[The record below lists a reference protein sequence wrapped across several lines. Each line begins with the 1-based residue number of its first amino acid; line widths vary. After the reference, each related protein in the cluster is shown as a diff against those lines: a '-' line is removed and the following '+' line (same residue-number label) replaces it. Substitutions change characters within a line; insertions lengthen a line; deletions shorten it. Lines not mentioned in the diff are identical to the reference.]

1 MSKKRRALFG
11 IVGCLLLTACTKE
24 VDSAEKVNRI
34 LEQEKYVDV
43 QLGEAYHQSEV
54 KFSVKE
60 NRAVV
65 SKDAE
70 WGRPEYREKEE
81 GGIYYGKEEG
91 GEIFETDAEIT
102 PELYVENYFG
112 SIENLNL
119 TAEEVKNEEYVIQVT
134 DKKGLR
140 QFEEEL
146 RMLTGIIMKDHY
158 ELTGVEITFDKR
170 CRPVQKSFQLQDIDE
185 DELKKGETDSEDYV
199 QKFSYE
205 TGKGTFDR
213 TFKKVKKE
221 IEKE

>member
-1 MSKKRRALFG
+1 MSKKSRALLG
-11 IVGCLLLTACTKE
+11 IVGCLFLTACTKE
-24 VDSAEKVNRI
+24 VDSAEKVNCI

-43 QLGEAYHQSEV
+43 QLGEEYHQSEV
-54 KFSVKE
+54 KFSVEE

-70 WGRPEYREKEE
+70 WGRPQYREKEE
-81 GGIYYGKEEG
+81 AGIYYGKEEG
-91 GEIFETDAEIT
+91 GEIFETDSEIT
-102 PELYVENYFG
+102 PELYVESYFA

-134 DKKGLR
+134 EKDALEP
-140 QFEEEL
+140 FEEEL

-205 TGKGTFDR
+205 TGNRAFDR

>member
-1 MSKKRRALFG
+1 MSKKSRMLFG
-11 IVGCLLLTACTKE
+11 LVSCLFLTACTKE
-24 VDSAEKVNRI
+24 VDPAEKVNRI

-43 QLGEAYHQSEV
+43 QLGEEYHQSEV

-70 WGRPEYREKEE
+70 WGRLEYREKEE
-81 GGIYYGKEEG
+81 AGIYYGKEEG

-102 PELYVENYFG
+102 PELYVESYFA

-119 TAEEVKNEEYVIQVT
+119 TAEEVKNEEYIIQVT
-134 DKKGLR
+134 EKDALEP
-140 QFEEEL
+140 FEEEL

-199 QKFSYE
+199 QKFSYG
-205 TGKGTFDR
+205 TGKRTFDR
-213 TFKKVKKE
+213 TFKKAKKE

>member
-1 MSKKRRALFG
+1 MSKKSRALLG
-11 IVGCLLLTACTKE
+11 IVGCLFLTACTKE

-43 QLGEAYHQSEV
+43 QLGEEYHQSEV
-54 KFSVKE
+54 KFSVEE

-70 WGRPEYREKEE
+70 WGRPQYREKEE
-81 GGIYYGKEEG
+81 AGIYYGKEEG
-91 GEIFETDAEIT
+91 GEIFETDEEIT
-102 PELYVENYFG
+102 PELYVESYFA

-134 DKKGLR
+134 EKDALEP
-140 QFEEEL
+140 FEEEL

-205 TGKGTFDR
+205 TGNRTFDR

>member
-1 MSKKRRALFG
+1 MSKKSRALLG
-11 IVGCLLLTACTKE
+11 IVGCLFLTACTKE

-43 QLGEAYHQSEV
+43 QLGEEYHQSEV
-54 KFSVKE
+54 KFSVEE

-70 WGRPEYREKEE
+70 WGRPQYREKEE
-81 GGIYYGKEEG
+81 AGIYYGKEEG

-102 PELYVENYFG
+102 PELYVESYFA

-134 DKKGLR
+134 EKDALEP
-140 QFEEEL
+140 FEEEL

-205 TGKGTFDR
+205 TGNRAFDR

>member
-1 MSKKRRALFG
+1 MSKKSRALLG
-11 IVGCLLLTACTKE
+11 IVGCLFLTACTKE

-43 QLGEAYHQSEV
+43 QLGEEYHQSEV
-54 KFSVKE
+54 KFSVEE

-70 WGRPEYREKEE
+70 WGRPQYREKEE
-81 GGIYYGKEEG
+81 AGIYYGKEEG

-102 PELYVENYFG
+102 PELYVESYFA

-119 TAEEVKNEEYVIQVT
+119 TAEKVKNEEYVIQVT
-134 DKKGLR
+134 EKDALEP
-140 QFEEEL
+140 FEEEL

-205 TGKGTFDR
+205 TGKRAFDR